1 MIKMKHIILSNYHL
15 FRRPMDMH
23 GQHSVG
29 NGEISIEWWQW
40 CQQWVSLFLGLGQL
54 MTLSNCPLKVH
65 RGAFSVRQLKLAS
78 LLHSTL
84 LLCPV
89 HGVTNYDCFFP
100 CARWQI
106 VPLPTRIL
114 LSLHVVVVHYKDFS
128 MSFHVV
134 VALLELKNWKYK
146 RIPLITLSNCYQP
159 FHPIISSD
167 SASPKIIMLNLLDKH
182 P

>member
-84 LLCPV
+84 LLCPWS
-89 HGVTNYDCFFP
+89 HQLWLLLPMRTLTNCAIAHTHSLVILCCCCALQGFFNVIP
-100 CARWQI
+100 CRCS
-106 VPLPTRIL
+106 TSRIE
-114 LSLHVVVVHYKDFS
+114 K
-128 MSFHVV
+128 
-134 VALLELKNWKYK
+134 LK
-146 RIPLITLSNCYQP
+146 I
-159 FHPIISSD
+159 
-167 SASPKIIMLNLLDKH
+167 
-182 P
+182 